1 MSAGMY
7 SQSQPNLS
15 AKGRPAA
22 GNELLGLELDHG
34 AGAPALYVQVR
45 DGVRAALRVGSLAP
59 GMRLPPERDMAAAL
73 RVNRTT
79 VTRAYQELV
88 ADGLVESHGSRGTV
102 VLPREDS
109 SAPPS
114 WLLGLPTLGEGS
126 LGPDP
131 TLLRDL
137 TAAGARSGVIS
148 FAAGAPGLDLMP
160 VDEMRACLDDGL
172 RRWGPA
178 ALTYGPVE
186 GFPPLREVLR
196 ERFGA
201 GLVAPGDDVLVVSG
215 ATQGLAL
222 AARTLIEPGDEVVVE
237 VPTYVGALQTFAL
250 AGARL
255 IGVPVDRD
263 GMRLDLL
270 EGVLA
275 RRRVRLVIV
284 QPTHQNP
291 TGAVLSPRRRER
303 LLFLARR
310 FGVPIL
316 EDDAYRGMGFADDV
330 AKPLKAED
338 RGGSVVYL
346 GTFSKTVLPA
356 IRVGWMVAPE
366 PVLARL
372 TLAKQFL
379 DLNTNAIGQIA
390 LARFLDSG
398 GHERHLRAVRGIY
411 RERRDALLAELARLA
426 PRLQV
431 PDVPTGGFYLWCRLA
446 AGPHARLVAALAA
459 REGLALVAGEAFTLG
474 AGRGGVGGDR
484 LRLCFSGC
492 TPEVAAEGVRRL
504 AAALDELPSVAAAGG
519 GAAATAAP
527 VVV

>member
-1 MSAGMY
+1 MS
-7 SQSQPNLS
+7 SQSQPNQS

-22 GNELLGLELDHG
+22 GNELLGLELDRG
-34 AGAPALYVQVR
+34 AGAPPLYVQVR
-45 DGVRAALRVGSLAP
+45 DGVRAALLAGSLSP
-59 GMRLPPERDMAAAL
+59 GMRLPPEREMATAL

-102 VLPREDS
+102 VVPREAR

-114 WLLGLPTLGEGS
+114 WILALPTLGEGS

-137 TAAGARSGVIS
+137 TASGSRSGVIS

-160 VDEMRACLDDGL
+160 VDEIRACLDDGL
-172 RRWGPA
+172 RRWGAA

-201 GLVAPGDDVLVVSG
+201 GLVRAGDDVLVVSG

-237 VPTYVGALQTFAL
+237 VPTYVGSVQTFAL
-250 AGARL
+250 AGTRL

-263 GMRLDLL
+263 GIRVDLL

-284 QPTHQNP
+284 QPTYHNP
-291 TGAVLSPRRRER
+291 TGAVLTPQRRER

-310 FGVPIL
+310 FGVPVL
-316 EDDAYRGMGFADDV
+316 EDDAYRGLGFGDEVPA
-330 AKPLKAED
+330 PLKAED
-338 RGGSVVYL
+338 RDGSVVYL

-356 IRVGWMVAPE
+356 IRVAWMVAPE

-379 DLNTNAIGQIA
+379 DLNTNAIGQVA

-398 GHERHLRAVRGIY
+398 GQERHLRAVRPVY
-411 RERRDALLAELARLA
+411 RQRRDVLLAELASLA
-426 PRLQV
+426 PRLVV
-431 PDVPTGGFYLWCRLA
+431 PDVPAGGFYLWCRLG
-446 AGPHARLVAALAA
+446 AGPHARLLTALAA
-459 REGLALVAGEAFTLG
+459 RQGLALVAGEAFTLG
-474 AGRGGVGGDR
+474 SARGGGGADR
-484 LRLCFSGC
+484 VRLCYSGC

-504 AAALDELPSVAAAGG
+504 GAALDELPGLAAGEPAAAR
-519 GAAATAAP
+519 TAAP